1 MIQIHRKKLQENHTA
16 LVDTL
21 DFLRTHILDHLYS
34 DGLLSAADIEEIE
47 VRISNFFLAKFL
59 KDILYKKHTFYGPH
73 LAAPSVDLSK
83 FHVPYLL
90 KNNPFEQYF
99 NEC

>member
-1 MIQIHRKKLQENHTA
+1 MIQVHKKKLMENHLK
-16 LVDTL
+16 LVYTL

-34 DGLLSAADIEEIE
+34 DGLLSADDIEEIV
-47 VRISNFFLAKFL
+47 VRISNFLWCFE
-59 KDILYKKHTFYGPH
+59 DILYKNTFFHGPH

-83 FHVPYLL
+83 FHVQYLL
-90 KNNPFEQYF
+90 KNNPFELYF